1 MAVMYVVIV
10 QSFGLHS
17 WDSIYM
23 FAFVKFSLI
32 TSRLMFTGSRNRN
45 SHHLRFK
52 NWRICH

>member
-17 WDSIYM
+17 RDSMYM

-32 TSRLMFTGSRNRN
+32 TSRLMFTGSRN
-45 SHHLRFK
+45 
-52 NWRICH
+52 